1 MFVTTK
7 TRNPL
12 HTNDDSDNDLL
23 TLAKL
28 MIISQLSSQQLIQ
41 IIENNQLKSL
51 GNGRN
56 SSRISLPFRNQK
68 NSRNHCYQLTRAFLS
83 SHFV

>member
-51 GNGRN
+51 WVMEE
-56 SSRISLPFRNQK
+56 IL
-68 NSRNHCYQLTRAFLS
+68 LEFLS
-83 SHFV
+83 LFVIKKIHVIIVTN